1 MLLFG
6 CSKVLFSMNSKGWGN
21 YYKTSD
27 IPTALG
33 WEEYHHEKFV
43 KMMILAKCDYVKNIP
58 GIGIA
63 KAQKII
69 EATLDL
75 STKSILATVVKLF
88 PESVIPAEY
97 AKDFDEAY
105 LTYLYSAVVNPIKM
119 ESTRINTPPP
129 TLSDDYL
136 RFAGRFHNK
145 VDTTDIVL
153 GNIYLNKGTP
163 SPHVTLASNLDKPLS
178 SNLLLPFRIRGEE
191 TSNGIPC

>member
-1 MLLFG
+1 M
-6 CSKVLFSMNSKGWGN
+6 
-21 YYKTSD
+21 
-27 IPTALG
+27 
-33 WEEYHHEKFV
+33 
-43 KMMILAKCDYVKNIP
+43 
-58 GIGIA
+58 
-63 KAQKII
+63 
-69 EATLDL
+69 
-75 STKSILATVVKLF
+75 ATVVKLF